1 MSDVPPLRS
10 KTLTVGFDLG
20 GTKLLMVAD
29 SADGRIV
36 ARVPTGGSF
45 DGRALEGAIEEFLDQ
60 LPRPP
65 SAIGIAIPGL
75 VGSEPSVV
83 ACDVIPGVV
92 GWRPPA
98 TLTSGVRFA
107 MVNDAAAAMVEEFH
121 DAPSD
126 VTAAVVMA
134 GTGIGAAMLVNGRP
148 FGGANGWAGE
158 LGSIPIVT
166 GGHGVR
172 TLDQLASGEAIVKR
186 LGVEGAV
193 VRRHAEAG
201 DRDTL
206 QAIREAGDALG
217 LGLAAFIDIVNPAI
231 VAIGGGLADLP
242 GYLDAALATAA
253 RRTLPDLWR
262 ACEVRKVRAGEL
274 VAALGAARAAAS
286 LPAGGPRR

>member
-1 MSDVPPLRS
+1 MRA
-10 KTLTVGFDLG
+10 GFDLG

-29 SADGRIV
+29 SPDARVV

-45 DGRALEGAIEEFLDQ
+45 DGRALESAIEEFLEQ
-60 LPRPP
+60 LPRLPE
-65 SAIGIAIPGL
+65 AIGIAIPGL
-75 VGSEPSVV
+75 VGPGPSVA
-83 ACDVIPGVV
+83 ACDVIPGLV
-92 GWRPPA
+92 GWRPPE

-107 MVNDAAAAMVEEFH
+107 MVNDATAALVEESH

-134 GTGIGAAMLVNGRP
+134 GTGIGAAMLVNGVP
-148 FGGANGWAGE
+148 FGGASGWAGE
-158 LGSIPIVT
+158 LGSIPIAS
-166 GGHGVR
+166 GPAGVR

-206 QAIREAGDALG
+206 QVIRAAGEALG

-231 VAIGGGLADLP
+231 VSVGGGLVELP

-262 ACEVRKVRAGEL
+262 ACDVRKVRTGEL
-274 VAALGAARAAAS
+274 VAALGAARAAAGT
-286 LPAGGPRR
+286 PTE